1 MLHMDIVE
9 KIKKI
14 NFGVVLVVLAI
25 MFILLLGDVEYYGLL
40 SVYVFMALWSLDK
53 VFLWSFNFDFG
64 IANQLEIK
72 KDAPKIVRF
81 IGLLFVLF
89 VLYISLAGV
98 FELVAT

>member
-14 NFGVVLVVLAI
+14 NFGVVLVALAI

>member
-1 MLHMDIVE
+1 MDIVE

-14 NFGVVLVVLAI
+14 NFGVVLVALAI